1 MDDIFQM
8 MVLFPILSK
17 IAVFIV
23 KLVIFIL
30 ILRRFANYSVRR
42 TAAGVKEALLDIQ
55 IGEPEFDVDEEI
67 EQWLD

>member
-1 MDDIFQM
+1 MI
-8 MVLFPILSK
+8 VLLPILSK

-23 KLVIFIL
+23 KLVIFSL
-30 ILRRFANYSVRR
+30 ILKWFANYSARR
-42 TAAGVKEALLDIQ
+42 TVAEVKEALLDIQ